1 MHVNRISIFYAWPTD
16 QNSGFVNLFKFNVN
30 FLANDKLEMKFET
43 LLLIVE
49 GK

>member
-1 MHVNRISIFYAWPTD
+1 MHVNRIRIFYAWPTD
-16 QNSGFVNLFKFNVN
+16 QNSGLVNLFKFNAN
-30 FLANDKLEMKFET
+30 FLANEKFEMKFET